1 MSHYDREV
9 DIAALNLEG
18 FDGRRV
24 YGELHEWG
32 VLLRERETDQVIGI
46 ELWKASGRLPSEV
59 LEALPE
65 PTPPAVEAGAGSH
78 RAG

>member
-1 MSHYDREV
+1 MSHYDRDV

-18 FDGRRV
+18 FDGGHA
-24 YGELHEWG
+24 YGEQHEWG

-59 LEALPE
+59 LEGLPG
-65 PTPPAVEAGAGSH
+65 PTPPPVEAEAAKPRS
-78 RAG
+78 